1 MLFIIITITNKDM
14 IIQDLSEFTEKL
26 NQLNKV
32 APPGYEYTVHVHE
45 FSCPKEVN
53 NYKWEVRANIY
64 STRRGPDG
72 MPYKCIADEQKQ
84 FFKFKKEV
92 FAHLNYLISIY
103 TV

>member
-1 MLFIIITITNKDM
+1 M
-14 IIQDLSEFTEKL
+14 IVQDPSEFTEKL
-26 NQLNKV
+26 KQVNKV

-45 FSCPKEVN
+45 FRRPKGVN

-64 STRRGPDG
+64 STGYGPSG

-92 FAHLNYLISIY
+92 YAHLNYLIGIY